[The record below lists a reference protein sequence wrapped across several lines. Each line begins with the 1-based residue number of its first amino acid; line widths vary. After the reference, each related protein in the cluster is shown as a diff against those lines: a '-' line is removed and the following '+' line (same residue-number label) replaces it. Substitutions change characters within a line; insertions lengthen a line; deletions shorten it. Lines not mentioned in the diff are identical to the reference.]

1 MRTGGISS
9 RWRVCPA
16 WYRVQVAL
24 PAPEYGCTAPHQGGD
39 DTLDSDVDPATG
51 ATADIALQAGDQRL
65 HDDAGLTLGA
75 GLQVAC
81 GVAASR
87 ENPWNETVTLPKFGP
102 EFGTLTG
109 VRLTAHQWARRAVY
123 YENLADAQGSYRFS
137 GTNSVTVNG
146 PNGSTLATSVPIG
159 WSSGLWGW
167 DGQPNFVGPS
177 GWIAEMRYFSSQSA
191 AYARP
196 ADFLAGAPGETI
208 GLALK
213 GERTISFSASGPY
226 NAKLSSSSGGVVCAT
241 YAYTPPCRDPVR
253 PIVAIAAVAGTSDV
267 RLTWSDDPVNEG
279 YEVHCSAE
287 PGFAA
292 GQSTLQVS
300 LPAGVTLYRGPGVL
314 GQAGAHLFCGV
325 RAVNCA
331 GARTAD
337 SNRVGT
343 FAFQFA
349 PGLD

>member
-1 MRTGGISS
+1 M
-9 RWRVCPA
+9 
-16 WYRVQVAL
+16 QVAL

-102 EFGTLTG
+102 ALGTLTG

-137 GTNSVTVNG
+137 GTNSVTVTG

-177 GWIAEMRYFSSQSA
+177 GWIAESA
-191 AYARP
+191 VFQQP
-196 ADFLAGAPGETI
+196 
-208 GLALK
+208 
-213 GERTISFSASGPY
+213 ERR
-226 NAKLSSSSGGVVCAT
+226 VCA
-241 YAYTPPCRDPVR
+241 
-253 PIVAIAAVAGTSDV
+253 AGGLSG
-267 RLTWSDDPVNEG
+267 RRAGGDD
-279 YEVHCSAE
+279 
-287 PGFAA
+287 
-292 GQSTLQVS
+292 
-300 LPAGVTLYRGPGVL
+300 
-314 GQAGAHLFCGV
+314 
-325 RAVNCA
+325 
-331 GARTAD
+331 
-337 SNRVGT
+337 RVG
-343 FAFQFA
+343 AQGGSHDQFQRQRPLQCKA
-349 PGLD
+349 Q